1 MMKLMIVILNNKD
14 ADAII
19 RELIDAE
26 YRVTLVASTGGFLRK
41 GNTTLFIGT
50 EGDKID
56 KALEII
62 KLTSVEPLQP
72 GQRRATVFVLDV
84 DRYTQL

>member
-1 MMKLMIVILNNKD
+1 MKLMIVILNNKD

-56 KALEII
+56 RLWR
-62 KLTSVEPLQP
+62 LSS
-72 GQRRATVFVLDV
+72 
-84 DRYTQL
+84 

>member
-1 MMKLMIVILNNKD
+1 MKLMMVVLNNKD

-19 RELIDAE
+19 RELVDAE
-26 YRVTLVASTGGFLRK
+26 YRVTRVASTGGFLRR
-41 GNTTLFIGT
+41 GNTTLFVGT

-62 KLTSVEPLQP
+62 KLTSVEPLEP

>member
-1 MMKLMIVILNNKD
+1 MVILSNKD

-26 YRVTLVASTGGFLRK
+26 YRVTRVASTGGFLRK
-41 GNTTLFIGT
+41 GNTTLFVGT

-62 KLTSVEPLQP
+62 KLTSVEPLEP

-84 DRYTQL
+84 DSYTQL

>member
-1 MMKLMIVILNNKD
+1 MMVVLNNKD

-19 RELIDAE
+19 RELVDAE
-26 YRVTLVASTGGFLRK
+26 YRVTRVASTGGFLRR
-41 GNTTLFIGT
+41 GNTTLFVGT

-62 KLTSVEPLQP
+62 KLTSVEPLEP

>member
-1 MMKLMIVILNNKD
+1 MKLMIVILNNKD

>member
-1 MMKLMIVILNNKD
+1 MKLMMVILSNKD

-26 YRVTLVASTGGFLRK
+26 YRVTRVASTGGFLRK
-41 GNTTLFIGT
+41 GNTTLFVGT

-62 KLTSVEPLQP
+62 KLTSVEPLEP

-84 DRYTQL
+84 DIYTQL

>member
-1 MMKLMIVILNNKD
+1 MMVVLNNSD

-26 YRVTLVASTGGFLRK
+26 YRVTRVASTGGFLRR
-41 GNTTLFIGT
+41 GNTTLFVGT

-62 KLTSVEPLQP
+62 KLTSVEPLEP

>member
-1 MMKLMIVILNNKD
+1 MKLMMVILNNKD

-19 RELIDAE
+19 RELVDAE
-26 YRVTLVASTGGFLRK
+26 YRVTRVASTGGFLRR
-41 GNTTLFIGT
+41 GNTTLFVGT

-62 KLTSVEPLQP
+62 KLTSVEPLKP

>member
-1 MMKLMIVILNNKD
+1 MKLMMVILSNKD

-26 YRVTLVASTGGFLRK
+26 YRVTRVASTGGFLRR
-41 GNTTLFIGT
+41 GNTTLFVGT

-62 KLTSVEPLQP
+62 KLTSVEPLEP